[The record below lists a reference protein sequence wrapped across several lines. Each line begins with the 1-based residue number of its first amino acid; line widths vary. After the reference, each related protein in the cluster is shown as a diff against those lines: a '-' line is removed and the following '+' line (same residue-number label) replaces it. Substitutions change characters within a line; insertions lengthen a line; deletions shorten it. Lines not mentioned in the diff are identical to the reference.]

1 MWLVLLGAGLHETV
15 CFSSES
21 GALLS
26 LGPVGFLGGLLFPL
40 PDLQAGEPDV
50 GLRTFTPV
58 GEILWCNYFPVYEF
72 PTWQVWHLILLL
84 WRAPFTLLSW
94 LILCL
99 WM

>member
-21 GALLS
+21 GVLLS